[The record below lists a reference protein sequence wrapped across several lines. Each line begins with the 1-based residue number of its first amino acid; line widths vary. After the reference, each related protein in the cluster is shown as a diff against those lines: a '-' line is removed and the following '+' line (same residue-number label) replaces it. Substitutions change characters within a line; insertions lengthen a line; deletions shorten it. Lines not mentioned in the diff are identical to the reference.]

1 MNIKERIYY
10 SSPPQVQNFLVSL
23 AGRLQFA
30 KRYENLA
37 ALLQGINEINALSER
52 EKTDYQN
59 EKIENIIRF
68 CGNNIPFYQSLFAEH
83 GISHTQISSKADLQK
98 IPLLSKR
105 TIIDNIDKLIN
116 PSANDYITQKTSGTT
131 GTPFTIHMNRETYQ
145 LAMALLVDH
154 ESQHGV
160 RFGARRATF
169 AGRLIKKYTDNRPP
183 FFRFNKSENQAIF
196 STYHLSNKNLAHYD
210 NDLGVIQPQELIGY
224 PSAIYNLATLYLENS
239 KTPSFKPKII
249 ITNSETLFSW
259 QRSLIEKVFGCPIY
273 DYYGTAEYI
282 LFAGQDKDLSYI
294 VNPILGVHE
303 IVDDKGLSA
312 QSGKIIG
319 TTLTNTVMPLIRYE
333 IGDVAEGCDNFSLE
347 NITGRVDDQIHTPD
361 GRRIGRTGEIFGFF
375 ENIKEAQI
383 IQHEIDYCEILI
395 VKLSEKEKMPESQ
408 IVDKLHK
415 KFGYEMN
422 FKIKFVDNIEKSKS
436 GKFKAVKSFLK
447 GRENGSQIY

>member
-10 SSPPQVQNFLVSL
+10 SSSPRVQNFLVSL
-23 AGRLQFA
+23 TGRMQFP
-30 KRYENLA
+30 KRYENLDSK
-37 ALLQGINEINALSER
+37 LREINEINTLSGR

-59 EKIENIIRF
+59 EKIESIVRF
-68 CGNNIPFYQSLFAEH
+68 CGNNIPFYQRLFSDY

-98 IPLLSKR
+98 MPVLSKR
-105 TIIDNIDKLIN
+105 TIIDNIDSLID
-116 PSANDYITQKTSGTT
+116 PSARNYITQKTSGTT
-131 GTPFTIHMNRETYQ
+131 GTPFTIHMNRNTYE

-154 ESQHGV
+154 EIQHGV
-160 RFGARRATF
+160 DFGARRATF
-169 AGRLIKKYTDNRPP
+169 AGRLIKNYTDNNPP

-196 STYHLSNKNLAHYD
+196 STYHLSNKTLDHYD
-210 NDLGVIQPQELIGY
+210 RELEMLNPEELIGY
-224 PSAIYNLATLYLENS
+224 PSAIYNLATLYSENK

-259 QRSLIEKVFGCPIY
+259 QRSVIEKVFGCLIY

-282 LFAGQDKDLSYI
+282 LFAGQDKSFSYI

-303 IVDDKGLSA
+303 IIDDQGLGSD
-312 QSGKIIG
+312 SGQIIG

-333 IGDVAEGCDNFSLE
+333 IGDMASGCDNFAIK

-383 IQHEIDYCEILI
+383 IQHRIDYCEILI
-395 VKLSEKEKMPESQ
+395 VKLSESAYVPENQ
-408 IVDKLHK
+408 IMDKFHK
-415 KFGYEMN
+415 KFGKDMII
-422 FKIKFVDNIEKSKS
+422 KIEFVNNIEKSKN
-436 GKFKAVKSFLK
+436 GKFKAVKSHIK
-447 GRENGSQIY
+447 GKKNGL